1 MKSIKNQ
8 YIALKEGKMTEA
20 QFMRNV
26 KMTLPQY
33 ISNVTLFKQ
42 AERILINKG
51 IISEALISSKVEQLA
66 NKVIKWYENHPN
78 PKMKERISSVES
90 TLEKLMSK
98 TVGKDSINYEDF
110 EKTVKSKFNLPF
122 EDPNYSVFKN
132 SLKEESNEI
141 ETVQDEKGNF
151 TRRVKLSDK
160 DKKTVKKIQALM
172 AKEKSL
178 KEGINS
184 KYNYFAVDK
193 SNGKILNGWEYK
205 NLDKESILEYAHM
218 DMADMDYKK
227 SEYKI
232 VSLKYFKDKNINP
245 FDSNNWKKINESLNE
260 AKDTSTTGYYNQ
272 DGKEQYGKFD
282 ELDNMNAQEIMA
294 GYVMEKQDNPDI
306 DKKEAVK
313 LVIKNLKKDQFYYT
327 NYKLTGVRDLQ
338 PTEFTTTK
346 RKPFFDE
353 MEEVNK
359 NGDNFVDEKNK
370 MQVVKES
377 KKNKMKTQINEVKRM
392 RQLAGLITESQLI
405 KEDKLEDI
413 KSLLSDETLRNSD
426 IGYSSGD
433 EVSITYKNSKKL
445 PFEDFSKL
453 EDEYIIY
460 KDELSDEPYRVQY
473 FIGDKSTK
481 TPSKPKPSYDD
492 EDVFENYNNKQNTIK
507 PDTKNKLKEMV
518 RKMMKEMFDG
528 RDNLTDIE

>member
-8 YIALKEGKMTEA
+8 YIALKEGKLSEA

-26 KMTLPQY
+26 RMTLPEY

-42 AERILINKG
+42 AERILLNKG
-51 IISEALISSKVEQLA
+51 IINEIRSEDDYGIYLSTEPIYTNLNIGRLK
-66 NKVIKWYENHPN
+66 
-78 PKMKERISSVES
+78 SVLHS
-90 TLEKLMSK
+90 LEKEL
-98 TVGKDSINYEDF
+98 GED
-110 EKTVKSKFNLPF
+110 L
-122 EDPNYSVFKN
+122 EDYIVLKN
-132 SLKEESNEI
+132 STNKTIPANELGWDLSNISPFDNIESLKNRIKSIESLDEESNEI

-151 TRRVKLSDK
+151 TKRVKISDK
-160 DKKTVKKIQALM
+160 DKKTVKKVQALM

-178 KEGINS
+178 KEDQDKKYQIS
-184 KYNYFAVDK
+184 KAGSK
-193 SNGKILNGWEYK
+193 SNPHYVLEKPDGSKQIDMMFDTPEDAKKYAAK
-205 NLDKESILEYAHM
+205 KELSI
-218 DMADMDYKK
+218 
-227 SEYKI
+227 I
-232 VSLKYFKDKNINP
+232 
-245 FDSNNWKKINESLNE
+245 NE
-260 AKDTSTTGYYNQ
+260 AKDTSATGYYNQ
-272 DGKEQYGKFD
+272 DGKEQYGKFN

>member
-1 MKSIKNQ
+1 MKKSIKNQ

-26 KMTLPQY
+26 RMTLPEY

-51 IISEALISSKVEQLA
+51 IIQEGIHDRDILSAPHTNIKSLEQSPEQLSKA
-66 NKVIKWYENHPN
+66 ADNRSENILRMTYR
-78 PKMKERISSVES
+78 KQIQ
-90 TLEKLMSK
+90 
-98 TVGKDSINYEDF
+98 
-110 EKTVKSKFNLPF
+110 
-122 EDPNYSVFKN
+122 DPNISDDE
-132 SLKEESNEI
+132 LK
-141 ETVQDEKGNF
+141 
-151 TRRVKLSDK
+151 
-160 DKKTVKKIQALM
+160 
-172 AKEKSL
+172 
-178 KEGINS
+178 
-184 KYNYFAVDK
+184 Y
-193 SNGKILNGWEYK
+193 ILNGK
-205 NLDKESILEYAHM
+205 GVKGFGGRPNAINKIIADRNSDKIG
-218 DMADMDYKK
+218 
-227 SEYKI
+227 
-232 VSLKYFKDKNINP
+232 
-245 FDSNNWKKINESLNE
+245 ESLRE
-260 AKDTSTTGYYNQ
+260 AKDTSATGYYNQ
-272 DGKEQYGKFD
+272 DGKEQYGKFN

-294 GYVMEKQDNPDI
+294 GYVMEKQDNPNIDI
-306 DKKEAVK
+306 KEAIK
-313 LVIKNLKKDQFYYT
+313 TVIKNLKKDQFYYT
-327 NYKLTGVRDLQ
+327 NYKLTGIRDLP

-346 RKPFFDE
+346 RKPFFDQ

-377 KKNKMKTQINEVKRM
+377 KKNKMKNKINESQRI
-392 RQLAGLITESQLI
+392 RQLAGLITESQLL

-413 KSLLSDETLRNSD
+413 KFLLSDETLRNSD

-460 KDELSDEPYRVQY
+460 KDELSNEPYRVQY
-473 FIGDKSTK
+473 FIGDKSIK

-492 EDVFENYNNKQNTIK
+492 EDVFENYDNKERQAKDLKKFSDRMIGKPSTAQNIMK